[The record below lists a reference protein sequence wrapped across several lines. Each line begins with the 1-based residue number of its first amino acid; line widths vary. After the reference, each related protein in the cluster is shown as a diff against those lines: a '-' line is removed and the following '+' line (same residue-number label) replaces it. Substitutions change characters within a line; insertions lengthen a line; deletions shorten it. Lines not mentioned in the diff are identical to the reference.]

1 MPQVLYLG
9 HVVSQDGLS
18 VDPKKVATVQDWPV
32 PKDVH
37 ELRCFL
43 GLTNYFRTFIQGY
56 ATRVMPLTRLQ
67 SPKRAFILD
76 VQCQKAFDGVKH
88 DLSHAPVLKSPD
100 LNQPFELVTDACDFG
115 IGAVL
120 MQDKRPVAFGSRK
133 LIPAEL
139 NYTTTEKECLCCHSC
154 IADLEVLP

>member
-18 VDPKKVATVQDWPV
+18 VDPEKVATVQDWPV

-56 ATRVMPLTRLQ
+56 ATRVMP
-67 SPKRAFILD
+67 S
-76 VQCQKAFDGVKH
+76 GH
-88 DLSHAPVLKSPD
+88 
-100 LNQPFELVTDACDFG
+100 
-115 IGAVL
+115 
-120 MQDKRPVAFGSRK
+120 
-133 LIPAEL
+133 
-139 NYTTTEKECLCCHSC
+139 
-154 IADLEVLP
+154 